1 MFAKE
6 LFHSRIEYF
15 KNAIDLILIDRA
27 KRYNKS
33 SIFNLQFRL
42 ARVRLKAPMAL

>member
-1 MFAKE
+1 MFAQE

-15 KNAIDLILIDRA
+15 KSAIDLYLNDRA
-27 KRYNKS
+27 KRYHKS

-42 ARVRLKAPMAL
+42 AQVGLRISRR